1 MPATAT
7 ATPKFNDDNAA
18 SAEALWR
25 AFFSLHKITDGKT
38 DGAGACALR
47 LNGLRTI
54 GKCLTDEGL
63 LVVQLH
69 IAALPKVAALRGPFC
84 EALLVQAT
92 DVLEGDV
99 VGIDTVEDAAV
110 YQRTLS
116 LTRLSAQAL
125 TDELWDMADAVAELK
140 PLLPKTA

>member
-1 MPATAT
+1 MPAATAT
-7 ATPKFNDDNAA
+7 TPTTDDDNVS
-18 SAEALWR
+18 SAQALWR

-47 LNGLRTI
+47 LNGLRTV
-54 GKCLTDEGL
+54 GQCLPDDGL
-63 LVVQLH
+63 LSVQLH

-92 DVLEGDV
+92 DVIEGDLL
-99 VGIDTVEDAAV
+99 GIDPVEDAAV

-116 LTRLSAQAL
+116 LARLSAQAL